1 MPELAASKGRL
12 SSVYLLLVFFSLTVG
27 IVTAAVLYYRS
38 YEGHYRAE
46 VERQLSA
53 IAELKATE
61 LADWRSERLADA
73 AIFYKNVLF
82 SALVRRHFENLT
94 DQDAQSQL
102 RTWLGQIRS
111 AYRYERVM
119 LLDPTLSH
127 RMVIPEGEERSASFV
142 SPSSVEGLR
151 SDKVVFEDFYR
162 DGQNQRIYLQVL
174 VPILDEALGD
184 RIVGILALR
193 IDPEAYLYPLLN
205 RWPIPSRTAET
216 LLVRREGN
224 NALYLNELRFQKN
237 TALNLRIPLGRRDVP
252 AVKAV
257 LGQEGIVEGTDYRS
271 APVIAALHAVPNS
284 PWFLV
289 ARMDTAEVFAPLR
302 ERLWEIVLAAA
313 LLILGAS
320 AVLGYL
326 WWRQGVRFYRDRY
339 QATEAQRE
347 SEEKYRTLF
356 ENAIEAIFVIQGGRL
371 VFSNPMTTRLMDYSS
386 EELKSRAFTE
396 FVHPDDRAMVV
407 ERHMKRMRG
416 EEIPPLYSFRIVD
429 RAGQERW
436 AEVSAVLINWEG
448 QPATLNFA
456 SDITERKKAE
466 ILERAVYKIAHAA
479 EEAKSLDDLYESV
492 HLIIK
497 DLMPAANFLI
507 ALYDEKENLLN
518 FPYFVDE
525 IDSSPPSRSPGKG
538 LTGYVLRTGNTLL
551 CDTALAKELSRR
563 GEAEKTG
570 VPSSCWLGVPLKAR
584 DKTIG
589 VIALDHYSDPK
600 AYGEREKQ
608 ILEYVSGQVAN
619 AIVRKQAEEALR
631 ESEERFKGLFDNA
644 ILGLYQTTPD
654 GKILMANAA
663 LCRMLGYD
671 SVEELKKH
679 NLEEDGFHPGY
690 PREDFKR
697 AIEEKGIIIGL
708 ETNWNRRGG
717 GRIFVSESA
726 RAVKD
731 ASGRILYYEGLVED
745 ITELKQSEARYKA
758 LFAGTGVG
766 ILVADLETRHFRQ
779 ANEALCK
786 MFGYSEEE
794 LKGLGVADIHP
805 KESLDD
811 VLSEFEAMGRGE
823 RAMSSYLPCLRK
835 DGAVFYAD
843 ISAAQIV
850 LDGRPCNVGFF
861 VDVTERKRT
870 EEALRESEERFRF
883 IFDQAIDGM
892 LLISLADRRI
902 DSANS
907 SMSQMLGYSLE
918 ELKKLGAEEI
928 HPEEDL
934 PYVNQQIGIQS
945 RDPLAPAADLPMKR
959 KDGSV
964 FYANVR
970 GAPITLSGKNYL
982 MGLFRDI
989 TEQKQAEEERT
1000 KILRWRQGINQ
1011 LQHALLAPA
1020 PLDAKLKVITD
1031 GIVRIFDADF
1041 CRIWLTRPGDQCEQ
1055 GCVHAQVRDGPQVC
1069 RFPDRCLHLLA
1080 SSGRYTHIDGQGHRR
1095 VPFGWYKIGR
1105 IASGQELEFVTND
1118 VTNDPQVSDPGWA
1131 RELGLVSFAG
1141 YKLQMLGAET
1151 GGVLALFA
1159 GHPISAAED
1168 AMLRGLSSAVSFV
1181 LQQATAEENL
1191 CRAMEIMERSNVQL
1205 DASIKRADQLALE
1218 AQAANIAKSQ
1228 FLANMS
1234 HEIRTPMNG
1243 VIGMTG
1249 LLLATDLSEEQRL
1262 YAETVRSSGEALLA
1276 VINDI
1281 LDFSKIEADRME
1293 VEDLD
1298 FDLRTMLE
1306 GVAELLALRAHEK
1319 NIEFIYRIDPEM
1331 HTYLR
1336 GDPGRLRQILL
1347 NLGGNAVKFT
1357 SRGEVTVEVRPES
1370 ETGDRLK
1377 ARFEVRDTGIGIPQD
1392 KIGLLF
1398 NAFQQAD
1405 ASTTRRFGGTGLGL
1419 AISKR
1424 LAELMGGEIGVES
1437 VEGRG
1442 STFWFTADLGV
1453 RPLPPERRDGA
1464 PRAEIRGV
1472 RILAVDDN
1480 RTNRL
1485 VMAEQLASWGARHA
1499 EAVGANEAVDMLRV
1513 ARAEGDPFRVVLT
1526 DMNMPDI
1533 DGETLG
1539 RTIKADPDLRDTRL
1553 VMITSHGK
1561 RGDAKRLEALG
1572 FSAYL
1577 TKPVKQSQLYNCLA
1591 TVLGAGDPSVEARE
1605 TVLVTRHT
1613 INEDSRRRLRILLA
1627 EDNATNQQVALSILQ
1642 KLGFH
1647 ADTVADGRQAV
1658 RALETGSYDIVLMD
1672 VQMPLMDGF
1681 EATRAIRSGETK
1693 VPNRRIPIIAMTA
1706 HAMKGD
1712 RERCLEAGM
1721 DDYVSKPIAPQ
1732 DLAEALERCLVPV
1745 LAAEPGRFEGPPV
1758 FDRPALLA
1766 RLMGDEDLVKE
1777 ITAGF
1782 LADMPRQIQKLK
1794 GLIDQGDAGSAGGQA
1809 HAIKGAAANV
1819 GGLALSAAA
1828 NDMEKLGR
1836 AGRLREA
1843 AALLPQLERQFDL
1856 LKARMQEAAR

>member
-1 MPELAASKGRL
+1 M
-12 SSVYLLLVFFSLTVG
+12 
-27 IVTAAVLYYRS
+27 
-38 YEGHYRAE
+38 
-46 VERQLSA
+46 
-53 IAELKATE
+53 
-61 LADWRSERLADA
+61 
-73 AIFYKNVLF
+73 
-82 SALVRRHFENLT
+82 
-94 DQDAQSQL
+94 
-102 RTWLGQIRS
+102 
-111 AYRYERVM
+111 
-119 LLDPTLSH
+119 
-127 RMVIPEGEERSASFV
+127 
-142 SPSSVEGLR
+142 
-151 SDKVVFEDFYR
+151 
-162 DGQNQRIYLQVL
+162 
-174 VPILDEALGD
+174 
-184 RIVGILALR
+184 
-193 IDPEAYLYPLLN
+193 
-205 RWPIPSRTAET
+205 
-216 LLVRREGN
+216 
-224 NALYLNELRFQKN
+224 
-237 TALNLRIPLGRRDVP
+237 
-252 AVKAV
+252 
-257 LGQEGIVEGTDYRS
+257 
-271 APVIAALHAVPNS
+271 
-284 PWFLV
+284 
-289 ARMDTAEVFAPLR
+289 
-302 ERLWEIVLAAA
+302 WEIVVAAA
-313 LLILGAS
+313 GLLLGAG
-320 AVLGYL
+320 AMLGYL
-326 WWRQGVRFYRDRY
+326 WRRRGPRSDRDRY
-339 QATEAQRE
+339 EDRFRILFESSQDAMMTLTPPSWDFASGNPAALAMFGAKNVQEFISFGPGRLSPERQPDGRASAEKAREMIEEAMRDGSRSFEWTHARTDGTEFPATVLLTRMEQDGRLFLQATVRDITEQKRAYEALRE
-347 SEEKYRTLF
+347 SEENYHTLF
-356 ENAIEAIFVIQGGRL
+356 ENAGQAIFVVQDGKL
-371 VFSNPMTTRLMDYSS
+371 VFSNPAYTHLTGYSN
-386 EELKSRAFTE
+386 EELKSIPFTE
-396 FVHPDDRAMVV
+396 FVHPDERGQVA
-407 ERHMKRMRG
+407 ERHMKRLRN
-416 EEIPPLYSFRIVD
+416 EETPARYVSRLVD
-429 RAGQERW
+429 RAGQTHWVEIN
-436 AEVSAVLINWEG
+436 AVLINWKG
-448 QPATLNFA
+448 RPATLDFA
-456 SDITERKKAE
+456 SE
-466 ILERAVYKIAHAA
+466 
-479 EEAKSLDDLYESV
+479 
-492 HLIIK
+492 
-497 DLMPAANFLI
+497 
-507 ALYDEKENLLN
+507 
-518 FPYFVDE
+518 
-525 IDSSPPSRSPGKG
+525 
-538 LTGYVLRTGNTLL
+538 
-551 CDTALAKELSRR
+551 
-563 GEAEKTG
+563 
-570 VPSSCWLGVPLKAR
+570 
-584 DKTIG
+584 
-589 VIALDHYSDPK
+589 
-600 AYGEREKQ
+600 
-608 ILEYVSGQVAN
+608 
-619 AIVRKQAEEALR
+619 
-631 ESEERFKGLFDNA
+631 
-644 ILGLYQTTPD
+644 
-654 GKILMANAA
+654 
-663 LCRMLGYD
+663 
-671 SVEELKKH
+671 
-679 NLEEDGFHPGY
+679 
-690 PREDFKR
+690 
-697 AIEEKGIIIGL
+697 
-708 ETNWNRRGG
+708 
-717 GRIFVSESA
+717 
-726 RAVKD
+726 
-731 ASGRILYYEGLVED
+731 
-745 ITELKQSEARYKA
+745 ITELKQSEANYKA
-758 LFAGTGVG
+758 LFEGAGEG

-786 MFGYSEEE
+786 MFGYTEEE

-805 KESLDD
+805 KESLDY

-823 RAMSSYLPCLRK
+823 KATASYLPCLRK
-835 DGAVFYAD
+835 DGAVFFVD
-843 ISAAQIV
+843 ISSALIV
-850 LDGRPCNVGFF
+850 LDGQPCNVGFF

-870 EEALRESEERFRF
+870 EEALRQSEERFRF
-883 IFDQAIDGM
+883 IFDKAIDGM
-892 LLISLADRRI
+892 LLISLEDRRI
-902 DSANS
+902 NSANI
-907 SMSQMLGYSLE
+907 SMSRMLGYSLE
-918 ELKKLGAEEI
+918 ELKNLGAERI

-934 PYVNQQIGIQS
+934 PYVNEQIELQS
-945 RDPLAPAADLPMKR
+945 KDPVAPAADIPMRR

-964 FYANVR
+964 FYADVR

-982 MGLFRDI
+982 MGVFRDI
-989 TEQKQAEEERT
+989 TEQKRAEDER
-1000 KILRWRQGINQ
+1000 LRTLHRQQGLND
-1011 LQHALLAPA
+1011 LLHSLLAPA
-1020 PLDAKLKVITD
+1020 PLEAKLKIITD
-1031 GIVRIFDADF
+1031 GVVRIFDADF
-1041 CRIWLTRPGDQCEQ
+1041 CRIWLIRPGDLCEQ
-1055 GCVHAQVRDGPQVC
+1055 GCLHAQVRGGPHEC
-1069 RFPDRCLHLLA
+1069 RFRDRCLHLEA

-1095 VPFGWYKIGR
+1095 VPFGCYKIGR
-1105 IASGQELEFVTND
+1105 IASDQELRFLTND
-1118 VTNDPQVSDPGWA
+1118 AANDPRVHDHEWA

-1141 YKLQMLGAET
+1141 YRLHVPGAET
-1151 GGVLALFA
+1151 QGVLALFA
-1159 GHPISAAED
+1159 GHPLSDGED
-1168 AMLRGLSSAVSFV
+1168 AKLGGLTSAVSFV

-1191 CRAMEIMERSNVQL
+1191 RRAMEIMERSNVQL
-1205 DASIKRADQLALE
+1205 DASIKRADQLSLE

-1249 LLLATDLSEEQRL
+1249 LLLATELSEEQRL

-1398 NAFQQAD
+1398 SAFQQAD

-1424 LAELMGGEIGVES
+1424 LAGLMGGEIGVES

-1480 RTNRL
+1480 PTNRL

-1499 EAVGANEAVDMLRV
+1499 EAVGANEAVDMLRA
-1513 ARAEGDPFRVVLT
+1513 ARAEGDPFRIVLT
-1526 DMNMPDI
+1526 DMNMPVI

-1613 INEDSRRRLRILLA
+1613 INEDSRRRVRILLA
-1627 EDNATNQQVALSILQ
+1627 EDNETNQQVALSILQ

-1647 ADTVADGRQAV
+1647 ADIVADGRQAV

-1672 VQMPLMDGF
+1672 VQMPVMDGF
-1681 EATRAIRSGETK
+1681 EATRAIRSGEAK

-1721 DDYVSKPIAPQ
+1721 DDYISKPIAPQ
-1732 DLAEALERCLVPV
+1732 ALAEAIERCLVPAP
-1745 LAAEPGRFEGPPV
+1745 AAEPGRFGGPPV
-1758 FDRPALLA
+1758 FDRLALLA

-1843 AALLPQLERQFDL
+1843 ADLLPQLERQFDL